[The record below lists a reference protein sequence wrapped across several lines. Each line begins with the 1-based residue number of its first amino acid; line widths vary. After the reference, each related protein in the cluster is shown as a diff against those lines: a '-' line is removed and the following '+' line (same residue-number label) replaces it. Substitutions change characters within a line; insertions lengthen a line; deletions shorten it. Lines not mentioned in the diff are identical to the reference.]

1 MDEST
6 SMHPQ
11 LARASVPMVSGGASS
26 KHSWLAGMLRIPLV
40 LKLLGANLIL
50 AFAALVLLPRS
61 LGPTEM
67 TLTWVV
73 LAVSFAVNGL
83 LVRIALL
90 PLDAFEEVAR
100 AVSGGDLTARVPVL
114 AVADRQLTRVAGAFN
129 GLLARAAS
137 DRAQIQHLV
146 RESLR
151 AREVER
157 AALAQQLRDST
168 AQQLAALSL
177 QLAAAIQTNR
187 DPAAAAPLRAA
198 HDIASGMSDDVRRIA
213 DSVYPG
219 LLGRFGLYP
228 ALATIARR
236 TRERTSI
243 DVTVDT
249 DHLEPA
255 LPLAVTTA
263 LYGVA
268 EEAMRNVERHSG
280 AKSARIALT
289 REGREVQLI
298 VEDDGQGFE
307 PSTLDHSFKGIGLFR
322 ARELLAHAGGEL
334 RVISTP
340 GGGTRVIATAVM
352 DEEGR

>member
-6 SMHPQ
+6 STHPSMAHAPAPGLPHA
-11 LARASVPMVSGGASS
+11 LAS
-26 KHSWLAGMLRIPLV
+26 KQGLLGDALRIPLV

-50 AFAALVLLPRS
+50 AIAALVLLPRT

-67 TLTWVV
+67 ALTWVV
-73 LAVSFAVNGL
+73 LAVSFAVNAL

-90 PLDAFEEVAR
+90 PLDAFEHVAR

-114 AVADRQLTRVAGAFN
+114 AVADRQLTRVADAFN

-157 AALAQQLRDST
+157 AGLAQQLRDST

-187 DPAAAAPLRAA
+187 DPNALAPLRAA

-243 DVTVDT
+243 EVSVDT

-255 LPLAVTTA
+255 LSLAVTTA

-289 REGREVQLI
+289 REGREVQLT
-298 VEDDGQGFE
+298 VEDDGRGFE
-307 PSTLDHSFKGIGLFR
+307 PSSLDHAFTGIGLFR

-340 GGGTRVIATAVM
+340 GGGTRVIATAVV
-352 DEEGR
+352 DDDGR